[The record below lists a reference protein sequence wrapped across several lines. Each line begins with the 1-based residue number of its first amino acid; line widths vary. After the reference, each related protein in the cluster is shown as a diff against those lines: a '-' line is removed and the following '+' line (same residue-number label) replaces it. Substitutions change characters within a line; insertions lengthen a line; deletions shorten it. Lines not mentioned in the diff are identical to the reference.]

1 MLAFMRRVALSIVL
15 LSSPLAGAQVV
26 YTTIARTGEVVPDT
40 GGLAA
45 YRFGLPVN
53 NDGGYVAADVQY
65 DVTAI
70 KHAMTLFP
78 SPGQY
83 EPKAIQGK
91 AAPGVDDGA
100 TFSASYYGPPTLN
113 RIGQLQFRTQLDNA
127 ATGNREAIFTTPSP
141 LSAIAVSMFLTARE
155 GEQVPGQPAGVL
167 YNRGAG
173 NSAFLPNL
181 LSDGGR
187 VAFPS
192 ALAGPGVTTDNG
204 YAFFAGS
211 PGGPEMILRSGDP
224 APQAG
229 YSLALWN
236 INGLRPN
243 INAAGQIT
251 LRTALRAGSITYN
264 DAAVLRLTPPAEG
277 QTGGYKVEGLAAR
290 GEVAPGTGGQVFGS
304 RFTGASLN
312 PGGYAAFTADLLS
325 VATAPQVVY
334 VGKPGTLTPVAQ
346 TQDAAPGTGMKFNRL
361 SAPLL
366 AADNSVAFAASLLTT
381 DGASD
386 TGLWIGQPGKVRL
399 VAHEGDPTP
408 AGPGTFFGD
417 FSTVTPRFA
426 VNSHGQVVFQAA
438 LTGPDVTPATSQA
451 LFGTDREGR
460 LVLLARYGQA
470 YEFGPGEGP
479 AKQVGSWSA
488 VFGSNS
494 DDGLPA
500 AFNDRGEVV
509 MTFSFDAGTA
519 NESSAIVRA
528 AIPLPGDA
536 THDGVVGVDDFKRF
550 YANYGKPGDRSAGD
564 FDGDGRVTFADYQVL
579 QRWYGKSLDAPA
591 AGPQPLP
598 AEMVAFGETGVPEPV
613 GAAGVVAT
621 FATSLTLGRRRRRD

>member
-1 MLAFMRRVALSIVL
+1 MRRIAIPILL
-15 LSSPLAGAQVV
+15 LSAPVAGAQVV
-26 YTTIARTGEVVPDT
+26 YTTIARTGDVVPET

-45 YRFGLPVN
+45 YRFGLPVT

-70 KHAMTLFP
+70 KHALTLFP

-100 TFSASYYGPPTLN
+100 TFSSFYFGPPTLN

-127 ATGNREAIFTTPSP
+127 AIGNREAIFTTPSP
-141 LSAIAVSMFLTARE
+141 LSAGAISMFLTARE
-155 GEQVPGQPAGVL
+155 GEQVPGQPTGVL
-167 YNRGAG
+167 YDRGAG

-181 LSDGGR
+181 LSDGGQ

-192 ALAGPGVTTDNG
+192 ALAGPGVTADNS

-211 PGGPEMILRSGDP
+211 PGGPSMILRSGDP

-229 YSLALWN
+229 YTIALNN
-236 INGLRPN
+236 INGVRPN
-243 INAAGQIT
+243 INAAGQVT
-251 LRTALRAGSITYN
+251 LRTALRSGTTTFQ
-264 DAAVLRLTPPAEG
+264 DAAVLRLTPSTSG
-277 QTGGYKVEGLAAR
+277 TGGPYKVEELASRGLL
-290 GEVAPGTGGQVFGS
+290 APGTGGQFFGS
-304 RFTGASLN
+304 RFSAASLN
-312 PGGYAAFTADLLS
+312 PGGYAAFTADLTS
-325 VATAPQVVY
+325 VATPPQVVY
-334 VGKPGTLTPVAQ
+334 VGKPGALTAVAR
-346 TQDAAPGTGMKFNRL
+346 TQDAAPGTKLSFNQF

-366 AADNSVAFAASLLTT
+366 AADNSVAFAASLLTSS
-381 DGASD
+381 GAD
-386 TGLWIGQPGKVRL
+386 NTGIWAGLPGKLRL

-417 FSTVTPRFA
+417 FSTSAPKFA

-438 LTGPDVTPATSQA
+438 LTGPGATPATSQA

-470 YEFGPGEGP
+470 YDLGPGEGP
-479 AKQVGSWSA
+479 AKQVGTWSA
-488 VFGSNS
+488 TFGSNS

-500 AFNDRGEVV
+500 AFSDRGEVV
-509 MTFSFDAGTA
+509 LDFSFDAGTA
-519 NESSAIVRA
+519 NESAAIVRA

-536 THDGVVGVDDFKRF
+536 THDGVVGMDDFKRL
-550 YANYGKPGDRSAGD
+550 YANIGKAGDQAAGD
-564 FDGDGRVTFADYQVL
+564 FDGDGTVTFADYQVL
-579 QRWYGKSLDAPA
+579 QRWYGRSLDAPA

-598 AEMVAFGETGVPEPV
+598 AEVESFGEAGVPEPALLWGLPIV
-613 GAAGVVAT
+613 MFLTAGC
-621 FATSLTLGRRRRRD
+621 RRRRD